1 MAQWQNVYRALPN
14 SAVQALASQFDFRTN
29 LGFIGAHALLLTGAV
44 GLLFFQRY
52 LWLLNIAKQGYGPYQ
67 TASYLAGVSA
77 VFILIDSIILW
88 SALRRPQTR
97 MMFSLAWPILFFGS
111 ALFVLLANNL

>member
-1 MAQWQNVYRALPN
+1 MYRALPN
-14 SAVQALASQFDFRTN
+14 SAFQALASQFDFRSN
-29 LGFIGAHALLLTGAV
+29 LGFVGAHALLLAGAM

-77 VFILIDSIILW
+77 VFVFIDLVILW
-88 SALRRPQTR
+88 SALKRPQTR
-97 MMFSLAWPILFFGS
+97 MMSSLAWPIFFFGS